1 MGEKWPNGPT
11 ACRKCVWMNE
21 TMDFDGK
28 HLCIHDKN
36 EIYGEGTEKQ
46 KNSYKARDKRRK
58 GANSTRFV
66 KSTQSTPTTQ
76 LASVPTA
83 AVGEAALPEES
94 SQSIRQSDVGLVL
107 QNEASGTHPALAPPL
122 IPTQQAADGPGTSN
136 WGSEVPRKPHS
147 HQAYSRDEPV
157 GKQPDSVTHSQYGSH
172 VQDPMYQENSNLREG
187 PSSSSGEQQQERAK
201 LWTERDPRALNIM
214 GSREIGEWSAYEPQ
228 SLDIGPYAE
237 ASAMSTDYLTLEI
250 AARQSQ
256 QTPMDEP
263 LIDPAL
269 FGESSR
275 PPDQWTD
282 FDPGS
287 IEFAAFQPP
296 FAGASLGHHN
306 VPSHALSSGHPQQ
319 VTAAI
324 QAPTGTSDL
333 PPVASWGTVH
343 SDHSPARADEGYV
356 DPSLLPY
363 DPSGYPYYPPDL
375 L

>member
-1 MGEKWPNGPT
+1 LPITSAEGSLEFLLLSTMSSEQSHKDSNGAPELI
-11 ACRKCVWMNE
+11 KK
-21 TMDFDGK
+21 DGM
-28 HLCIHDKN
+28 
-36 EIYGEGTEKQ
+36 TF
-46 KNSYKARDKRRK
+46 SV
-58 GANSTRFV
+58 V
-66 KSTQSTPTTQ
+66 K
-76 LASVPTA
+76 
-83 AVGEAALPEES
+83 
-94 SQSIRQSDVGLVL
+94 
-107 QNEASGTHPALAPPL
+107 
-122 IPTQQAADGPGTSN
+122 
-136 WGSEVPRKPHS
+136 
-147 HQAYSRDEPV
+147 V
-157 GKQPDSVTHSQYGSH
+157 GKETY
-172 VQDPMYQENSNLREG
+172 
-187 PSSSSGEQQQERAK
+187 
-201 LWTERDPRALNIM
+201 
-214 GSREIGEWSAYEPQ
+214 EWSAYEPQ

-296 FAGASLGHHN
+296 FAGAALGHHN